1 MASKHTAAAIER
13 KIAAGE
19 FYDAQQMVKS
29 VYRRLCAKGLHD
41 DATRLCVETAQ
52 RLCSVQQYD
61 LAVDLGKDLVSM
73 FKDESLPASDEN
85 VGCVESVLEGV
96 PPYAASQPKFSLL
109 KGALAWTKSSSSTP
123 YGSPKLHKFAAKAYQ
138 SEKEYGHSQAHLVY
152 CKDGPG
158 LCSLVKEWREEG
170 YPGELDLF
178 SLRTLLILLVM
189 NDLTTARSFW
199 DSFEYSVE
207 PAPEPPVQCGIFL
220 LAACEGKL
228 LDFFRA
234 VRAKYTLVFR
244 RDPTFDSLL
253 DSIEQE
259 VFGMKQQAT
268 GIGALL
274 ESILNMGGNMGDC
287 ETSETHEVESC

>member
-1 MASKHTAAAIER
+1 MTSKHTAAAIER
-13 KIAAGE
+13 KIADGD

-29 VYRRLCAKGLHD
+29 VCRRLCAKGQHD
-41 DATRLCVETAQ
+41 DATKFCVEISQ
-52 RLCSVQQYD
+52 RLCRVQQYD

-73 FKDESLPASDEN
+73 FRDESLPVSDEYI
-85 VGCVESVLEGV
+85 GCVESVLEGI
-96 PPYAASQPKFSLL
+96 PPYAASEPKFSLL

-123 YGSPKLHKFAAKAYQ
+123 FGSPKLHKVAAKAYW

-152 CKDGPG
+152 CEDGPG

-170 YPGELDLF
+170 YPGEHDLF
-178 SLRTLLILLVM
+178 ALRALLILLVL
-189 NDLTTARSFW
+189 NDVVTARSFW
-199 DSFEYSVE
+199 NAFEYSLE
-207 PAPEPPVQCGIFL
+207 PPPEPPVQCGIFL
-220 LAACEGKL
+220 LAACEGKH

-259 VFGMKQQAT
+259 VFGVKQQAT

-274 ESILNMGGNMGDC
+274 ESIMSMGGSAGECDA
-287 ETSETHEVESC
+287 SESCE